1 MLLIGNTIDSFI
13 ADNRQ
18 YNYTQPRTR
27 PVINVMY
34 SDKRVNVVDQSKD
47 MYFENIILLLF
58 TEYV

>member
-1 MLLIGNTIDSFI
+1 MLLIGKTIDSFI

-34 SDKRVNVVDQSKD
+34 SDKRVNVVDQTKD
-47 MYFENIILLLF
+47 NIF
-58 TEYV
+58 WKY